1 MPSKSGPAT
10 IPNLRFAV
18 VGLPL
23 HGGTDTARLQ
33 DRGYRRSMRCPTC
46 TSLDDKVVD
55 SRLADDGVAI
65 RRRRECLG
73 CGRRFTTFER
83 IEEVGLVVVKRSGL
97 REPFKRSKVVAGVR
111 AAAKNRPVGPEQLEE
126 LAADVEEA
134 LRLEGSEASS
144 ARVGAIVLE
153 RLRAL
158 DEVAYVR
165 FASVYKGF
173 DAPGDFEREVLAL
186 TQEPPPSAPPPPAQ
200 ASPE

>member
-1 MPSKSGPAT
+1 
-10 IPNLRFAV
+10 
-18 VGLPL
+18 
-23 HGGTDTARLQ
+23 
-33 DRGYRRSMRCPTC
+33 MRCPSC

-83 IEEVGLVVVKRSGL
+83 VEEIGLVVVKRSGV
-97 REPFKRSKVVAGVR
+97 REPFRRAKIVAGVR
-111 AAAKNRPVGPEQLEE
+111 SAAKNRPVSPEQLEG

-144 ARVGAIVLE
+144 ARVGAVVLD

-186 TQEPPPSAPPPPAQ
+186 SQPEPPPPPPQPGD
-200 ASPE
+200 